1 MPERFTAN
9 IKIVKVVET
18 IAPGSGRGD
27 DRTTSKDTEL
37 LMLTVRDT
45 TLEGLIR
52 KTSAHLAL
60 VEEAK

>member
-18 IAPGSGRGD
+18 PERDSRHQ
-27 DRTTSKDTEL
+27 TTPPSSKDTEL